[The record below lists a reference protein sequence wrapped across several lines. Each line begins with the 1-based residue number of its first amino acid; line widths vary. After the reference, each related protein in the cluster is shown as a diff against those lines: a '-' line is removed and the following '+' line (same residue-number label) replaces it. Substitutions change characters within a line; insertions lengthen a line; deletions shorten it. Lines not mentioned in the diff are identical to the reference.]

1 MKNAMGYLACGLIAV
16 FVSYFINASGGLLLL
31 ELLTLGFL
39 LSSLIYI
46 LSQRKISA
54 AVRTVTEVAAK
65 NDKLEIELVLSSTIF
80 PLPTAMAEITLQA
93 TDNLRIV
100 GEPKFRALVMSKE
113 PTVIRVPV
121 ETVYCGV
128 GAVSIKSLVLHD
140 YLGIA
145 DKDITASLPG
155 GAAYIKVLPNIPETG
170 GQQEILRATA
180 ENSAYD
186 EDNESETNETSL
198 TPTGFPG
205 FEHRD
210 YIPGDSLKRINWKLS
225 SKKDELMVRLDEK
238 VSASSQIFVLDI
250 PQGDLFN
257 GIYMKNIDNIVEAS
271 LAMLDM
277 LVRQG
282 YESEFNYCIGGDWRK
297 AEISQLGDI
306 LLLQEDLAG
315 IRVTEDKDRFAF
327 GALNQNTM
335 PICFSACMADMQAQ
349 LQYLLEKVGGSFV
362 FTKNSGIEKVAENV
376 WHVDENMEFERLG

>member
-1 MKNAMGYLACGLIAV
+1 MKNAMGYLACGLISV
-16 FVSYFINASGGLLLL
+16 FVAYYINASGGVLLL

-39 LSSLIYI
+39 LSALIYL
-46 LSQRKISA
+46 LSQRRLKA
-54 AVRTVTEVAAK
+54 YVRSVATVAAK
-65 NDKLEIELVLSSTIF
+65 NDKLEAELVLSSSIF
-80 PLPTAMAEITLQA
+80 PLPTAMAEITLQT
-93 TDNLRIV
+93 TDNLKLI
-100 GEPKFRALVMSKE
+100 GEPKIRALVMSKE
-113 PTVIRVPV
+113 PMVIKVPI

-128 GAVSIKSLVLHD
+128 GAITVKSLVIHD

-145 DKDITASLPG
+145 DKDITASLTGEP
-155 GAAYIKVLPNIPETG
+155 AFIKVLPNIPETG

-250 PQGDLFN
+250 PQGNLFN
-257 GIYMKNIDNIVEAS
+257 GVYMKNIDNIVEAS

-282 YESEFNYCIGGDWRK
+282 YESEFNYCIGGEWRR
-297 AEISQLGDI
+297 AEIVQYTDI

-315 IRVTEDKDRFAF
+315 IRVTEDKDRFTF
-327 GALNQNTM
+327 GELSAKTM
-335 PICFSACMADMQAQ
+335 PICFSACTADMQAQ
-349 LQYLLEKVGGSFV
+349 LQILLERLKGSFV
-362 FTKNSGIEKVAENV
+362 FTKSSGIEKVAENV
-376 WHVDENMEFERLG
+376 WHVDNNMEFERLG